1 MIEIRLSLREQLIF
15 KKSLIL
21 TLSPSSRNS
30 PSSSAM
36 TVRISRISCRE
47 SVTAL
52 KKCEGKLT
60 LFIFFSFCD
69 WSKADTNKRV
79 DNTWMDTHSYL
90 ILARGG
96 WNFQLRFHRVIMD
109 KQQGW
114 TSICWNI
121 SSPVLAPI
129 SLHTTVVP
137 GEAWSIRTILFVHRL
152 DRRQSWPYNPLYAIS
167 TWLTQVIS
175 PQRDEV
181 LRNEREIVTT
191 KGHETSATDVF
202 ASFVQFNQRLPSQ
215 FLALPKQSSSHEA
228 RKLLQTQ
235 LKLLWSWY

>member
-47 SVTAL
+47 SATAL

-96 WNFQLRFHRVIMD
+96 
-109 KQQGW
+109 
-114 TSICWNI
+114 
-121 SSPVLAPI
+121 
-129 SLHTTVVP
+129 
-137 GEAWSIRTILFVHRL
+137 
-152 DRRQSWPYNPLYAIS
+152 
-167 TWLTQVIS
+167 
-175 PQRDEV
+175 
-181 LRNEREIVTT
+181 
-191 KGHETSATDVF
+191 
-202 ASFVQFNQRLPSQ
+202 
-215 FLALPKQSSSHEA
+215 
-228 RKLLQTQ
+228 
-235 LKLLWSWY
+235 